1 MLSWSLALQQ
11 NENCVD
17 AITALDDNYSSS
29 SYDDGADTSV
39 SIAVSSSDDELTPQT
54 PGTMTTQRQ
63 SKEVSP
69 IDPTKKRLRRRRPR
83 MSVEERRVRHREA
96 QRKFM
101 KTKRARVLQLRL
113 IIRGLERQTQF
124 VMAMRECDELRRENE
139 QLREMWRLR
148 SQLFSTDDLQ
158 FRSVDLPVSS
168 TCSALLE
175 EDDESADLDVT
186 ELSESH
192 HLMCAVDEE

>member
-11 NENCVD
+11 YENCVD

-54 PGTMTTQRQ
+54 PLTMTTQRQ
-63 SKEVSP
+63 GKEVSP

-101 KTKRARVLQLRL
+101 KTKRARILQLRL

-186 ELSESH
+186 ELLESH
-192 HLMCAVDEE
+192 HLMRAVDEE

>member
-1 MLSWSLALQQ
+1 M
-11 NENCVD
+11 
-17 AITALDDNYSSS
+17 
-29 SYDDGADTSV
+29 
-39 SIAVSSSDDELTPQT
+39 SIAESSDGYLTPQT
-54 PGTMTTQRQ
+54 PLTMTTQH
-63 SKEVSP
+63 ENNEALPV
-69 IDPTKKRLRRRRPR
+69 DLTKRPRRRRPR